1 MKTKIICSVIVLIML
16 TSVFPSAL
24 ALDETQKPI
33 PADLQ
38 ALIDKAYDPNNDIS
52 ESDWQRIIN
61 EGGKATQDLLDF
73 IDSIALT
80 RDVYSS
86 GGVDYMEDDPSFD
99 KSGSMNTVEYDP
111 FSKTEKRVNNDYIFD
126 IVPEEDPLNDNIEGS
141 ADGKVLSLMPKAYP
155 YNWFEYSPQSYAD
168 TRSTYYIR
176 FKSNGAWYSGTA
188 FKIGNRYLAT
198 AGHNIYDY
206 KSKSW
211 STNFTLTPA
220 QSGTKRPY
228 GSTTSIGIEVAS
240 RWYNDNDSNYDWG
253 MIKVERTLVSDRLS
267 QLLVDNVTG
276 WTVRSQGYLDLSG
289 GHYMHLIRDRVIN
302 SWARRCRANMVLD
315 KGKSG
320 GPVLDERKYAMGII
334 IGEKGDFVKFEK
346 DLYNLIA
353 TYRTKA

>member
-1 MKTKIICSVIVLIML
+1 MKTKIICSVMALIML
-16 TSVFPSAL
+16 ISGFPSAL
-24 ALDETQKPI
+24 ALAETQKSI

-99 KSGSMNTVEYDP
+99 KGGSMDTVEYDP
-111 FSKTEKRVNNDYIFD
+111 FSKTEKRVNNDFIFD
-126 IVPEEDPLNDNIEGS
+126 IVPEEDPLNDNIEGLV
-141 ADGKVLSLMPKAYP
+141 DGKVLSHMPKAYP

-220 QSGTKRPY
+220 QSGTNRPY

-240 RWYNDNDSNYDWG
+240 RWYNNNDSNYDWG

-320 GPVLDERKYAMGII
+320 GPVLDERKYAIGII

>member
-1 MKTKIICSVIVLIML
+1 MALIML
-16 TSVFPSAL
+16 ISGFPSAL
-24 ALDETQKPI
+24 ALAETQKSI

-99 KSGSMNTVEYDP
+99 KSGSMDTVEYDP

-126 IVPEEDPLNDNIEGS
+126 IVPEEDPLNDNIEGLV
-141 ADGKVLSLMPKAYP
+141 DGKVLSHMPKAYP

-220 QSGTKRPY
+220 QSGTNRPY

-240 RWYNDNDSNYDWG
+240 RWYNNNDSNYDWG

-320 GPVLDERKYAMGII
+320 GPVLDERKYAIGII

>member
-99 KSGSMNTVEYDP
+99 KSGSMDTVEYDP

-320 GPVLDERKYAMGII
+320 GPVLDERKYAIGII

>member
-99 KSGSMNTVEYDP
+99 KSGSMDTVEYDP

-334 IGEKGDFVKFEK
+334 IGEKGDFVKFKK

>member
-99 KSGSMNTVEYDP
+99 KSGSMDTVEYDP

>member
-1 MKTKIICSVIVLIML
+1 
-16 TSVFPSAL
+16 
-24 ALDETQKPI
+24 
-33 PADLQ
+33 
-38 ALIDKAYDPNNDIS
+38 
-52 ESDWQRIIN
+52 
-61 EGGKATQDLLDF
+61 
-73 IDSIALT
+73 
-80 RDVYSS
+80 
-86 GGVDYMEDDPSFD
+86 MEDDPSFD
-99 KSGSMNTVEYDP
+99 KSGSMDTVEYDP